1 MCGYIDQTVTC
12 LKYSKSRVNLQ
23 NNIFTIS
30 EHLGSAILT
39 IETSDFI
46 WLYDFRLKQSKNV
59 VNELMASLAYRV

>member
-1 MCGYIDQTVTC
+1 M
-12 LKYSKSRVNLQ
+12 NLQ

-46 WLYDFRLKQSKNV
+46 WLYDFRLKQSKSV